1 MHRLL
6 GIAREVYGL
15 VVDDGFLALAAV
27 VWTAVVSLLPRLGLP
42 ASWGG
47 VALVAGLA
55 IILVES
61 ALRRARR

>member
-1 MHRLL
+1 MQRLIT
-6 GIAREVYGL
+6 IAREAYGL
-15 VVDDGFLALAAV
+15 VVDDGLLALAAV
-27 VWTAVVSLLPRLGLP
+27 AWPGAVFLLVRLGLP
-42 ASWGG
+42 SPWDG